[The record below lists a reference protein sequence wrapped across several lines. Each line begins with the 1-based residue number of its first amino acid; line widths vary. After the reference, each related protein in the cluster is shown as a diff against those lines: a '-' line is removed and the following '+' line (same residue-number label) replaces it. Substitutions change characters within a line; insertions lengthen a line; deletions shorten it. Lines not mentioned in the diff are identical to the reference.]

1 VVHFLFVCFLFWG
14 VGVSWV
20 YLFVIF
26 GLILWLVYFMILFFF
41 CGLFELGFGNWGL
54 LWESL
59 GCACF
64 VRESV

>member
-1 VVHFLFVCFLFWG
+1 VAYNFQNALSIFVCDFWSDFMVGLFYG
-14 VGVSWV
+14 
-20 YLFVIF
+20 FV
-26 GLILWLVYFMILFFF
+26 FF